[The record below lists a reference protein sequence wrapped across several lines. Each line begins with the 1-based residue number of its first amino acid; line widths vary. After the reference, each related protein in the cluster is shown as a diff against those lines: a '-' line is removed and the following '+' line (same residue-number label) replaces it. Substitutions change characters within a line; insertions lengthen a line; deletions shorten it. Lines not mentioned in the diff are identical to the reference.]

1 MLDLEQSIYK
11 TTANQGCNIMLIFE
25 RSHPGRR
32 NAAQAPDHAATAS
45 GIPETLLR
53 KEPPLLPEASEMDVV
68 RHYTRLSQKNFSI
81 DTHFYPLGSCTMKY
95 NPRACNTLAM
105 LPQFLARHPLAPDS
119 TGQGVLACLYD
130 LQEILK
136 DITGM
141 TGVSLMPMA
150 GAQGEFA
157 GIAMI
162 RAYHDARGDTART
175 EIIVPDAAHG
185 TNPATAVMCGYMVK
199 EIPTDANGDV
209 DMEALRAA
217 TGPQTAGLML
227 TNPSTLGVFEKRIT
241 DIQKIVHDAGGLLHY
256 DGANLNAILG
266 KVKPGDMG
274 FDVIHMNL
282 HKTFSTPHGG
292 GGPGAGAVGVAQ
304 RLMPFLPLPVVE
316 RLPSPLAGEG
326 ARRVGEGASG
336 EAVSYR
342 YLTEKDLPQSIGHL
356 SAFSGNIGVLL
367 RAYVYARMLGAE
379 GMHRVAEFATL
390 NANYL
395 MAELHKAGFTVAFPQ
410 RRASHEFIVSMKPLK
425 DATGISAMDVAKRL
439 LDKGYHPPTTYFP
452 MLVPECLLIEPTETE
467 SKETLDGFVAAL
479 KEIRDEAYATPELVK
494 GAPHTMPVRRLDN
507 VKAARELDLTW
518 KPATSTH
525 AA

>member
-1 MLDLEQSIYK
+1 
-11 TTANQGCNIMLIFE
+11 MLIFE

-32 NAAQAPDHAATAS
+32 NAAQAPHHAAAIS
-45 GIPETLLR
+45 GPSTGLRTDIPAALLR
-53 KEPPLLPEASEMDVV
+53 QGQPLLPEASEMDVV

-105 LPQFLARHPLAPDS
+105 LPNFLARHPLAPES

-136 DITGM
+136 DVTGM
-141 TGVSLMPMA
+141 AGVSLMPMA

-162 RAYHDARGDTART
+162 RAYHEARGDKART

-185 TNPATAVMCGYMVK
+185 TNPATAVMCGYTVK

-209 DMEALRAA
+209 DLDALRAA

-227 TNPSTLGVFEKRIT
+227 TNPSTLGVFEKQIQA
-241 DIQKIVHDAGGLLHY
+241 IQKIIHDAGGLLYY

-304 RLMPFLPLPVVE
+304 RLLPFLPLPVVAKQDE
-316 RLPSPLAGEG
+316 T
-326 ARRVGEGASG
+326 
-336 EAVSYR
+336 YR

-356 SAFSGNIGVLL
+356 SAFSGNIGILL

-395 MAELHKAGFTVAFPQ
+395 MAELQKAGFTVAFPQ
-410 RRASHEFIVSMKPLK
+410 RRASHEFIISMKPLK

-439 LDKGYHPPTTYFP
+439 LDKGFHPPTTYFP

-479 KEIRDEAYATPELVK
+479 KEIRDEAFATPELVK
-494 GAPHTMPVRRLDN
+494 GAPHTMPVRRLDD

-518 KPATSTH
+518 KTAAHAT
-525 AA
+525 

>member
-1 MLDLEQSIYK
+1 MKEI
-11 TTANQGCNIMLIFE
+11 TMLIFE

-32 NAAQAPDHAATAS
+32 NAAQAVNNTTAVS
-45 GIPETLLR
+45 GIPATLLR
-53 KEPPLLPEASEMDVV
+53 QDQPLLPEASEMDVV
-68 RHYTRLSQKNFSI
+68 RHYTGLSQKNFSI

-105 LPQFLARHPLAPDS
+105 LPNFLARHPLAPES

-136 DITGM
+136 DVAGM
-141 TGVSLMPMA
+141 AGVSLMPMA

-185 TNPATAVMCGYMVK
+185 TNPATAVMCGYTVK

-209 DMEALRAA
+209 DLDALRAA

-227 TNPSTLGVFEKRIT
+227 TNPSTLGLFEKQ
-241 DIQKIVHDAGGLLHY
+241 IQAIQSIIHDAGGLLYY

-282 HKTFSTPHGG
+282 HKTFATPPGG

-304 RLMPFLPLPVVE
+304 RLLPYLPLPVVAKQDE
-316 RLPSPLAGEG
+316 T
-326 ARRVGEGASG
+326 
-336 EAVSYR
+336 YR
-342 YLTEKDLPQSIGHL
+342 CFTEKDLPQSIGHL
-356 SAFSGNIGVLL
+356 SAFGGNIGVLL
-367 RAYVYARMLGAE
+367 RAYIYVRMLGAE

-425 DATGISAMDVAKRL
+425 DATGVSAMDVAKRL
-439 LDKGYHPPTTYFP
+439 LDKGFHPPTTYFP

-467 SKETLDGFVAAL
+467 SKETLDGFVNAL
-479 KEIRDEAYATPELVK
+479 KEIRDEAYAAPELVK
-494 GAPHTMPVRRLDN
+494 GAPHTLPVRRLDD
-507 VKAARELDLTW
+507 VKAARELDLIW
-518 KPATSTH
+518 KPTTSTR